1 MSEILLQNPW
11 RLGSLMTGL
20 RFQVFRSIMVRIAL
34 SRYWGEHA
42 GESSKLQVGPV
53 ENVAGDLF

>member
-1 MSEILLQNPW
+1 
-11 RLGSLMTGL
+11 MTGL
-20 RFQVFRSIMVRIAL
+20 RLQIFRSIMVRIAL